1 MLASRPDPEVV
12 AKPKRRTYTAEY
24 KLGILQEAEA
34 VAATRGGIGALLRR
48 EGLYSSLLATWRRE
62 RANGILEALTPQ
74 KRGPKSKRHPMD
86 EENQKLR
93 RQNARLT
100 EDLRKAH
107 IIIDVQ
113 KKVAALL
120 GHPIS
125 EQDPEEEFLMAAVTE
140 LATAVGTRAAC
151 RALFAPRASY
161 YRDRRAASFPAAT
174 ALRPR
179 PARALSP
186 AERETVLAHLHGER
200 FQDRSPAAVYAT
212 LLDEGEYHCSIRTMY
227 RLLEQKGES
236 RERRDQLTHPPY
248 RKPELLATA
257 PNQLW
262 SWDITKL
269 LGPVK
274 WTYFYLYVI
283 LDVFSRYVT
292 GWMVAMHE
300 SAELAKQLIEES
312 CAKQNIQ
319 PGQLTLHADRGT
331 SMSSKPVA
339 FLLADLGV
347 TKTHSRP
354 HVSDDNPYSESQFRT
369 LKYRPEFP
377 YRFGCIQDSRAFSQG
392 FFRWYNEEHRHSGL
406 GLLTPAM
413 VHYNQT
419 ALILEQRQAVLD
431 AAYRVHPERFV
442 RQAPK
447 PAAVPTEVWINK
459 PLNADEKTH

>member
-1 MLASRPDPEVV
+1 
-12 AKPKRRTYTAEY
+12 
-24 KLGILQEAEA
+24 
-34 VAATRGGIGALLRR
+34 
-48 EGLYSSLLATWRRE
+48 
-62 RANGILEALTPQ
+62 
-74 KRGPKSKRHPMD
+74 
-86 EENQKLR
+86 
-93 RQNARLT
+93 
-100 EDLRKAH
+100 
-107 IIIDVQ
+107 
-113 KKVAALL
+113 
-120 GHPIS
+120 
-125 EQDPEEEFLMAAVTE
+125 MAAVTE
-140 LATAVGTRAAC
+140 LATTVGTRAAC
-151 RALFAPRASY
+151 RVLFASRASY
-161 YRDRRAASFPAAT
+161 YRDRRAVCFPTAI
-174 ALRPR
+174 ALRLR

-212 LLDEGEYHCSIRTMY
+212 LLDEGHYYCSIRTMH
-227 RLLEQKGES
+227 RFLKQQGES

-248 RKPELLATA
+248 QKPELLATA

-269 LGPVK
+269 LGPAK

-292 GWMVAMHE
+292 GWMVAHRE
-300 SAELAKQLIEES
+300 SAELAKRLIQES
-312 CAKQNIQ
+312 CAKQNIR

-377 YRFGCIQDSRAFSQG
+377 DRFGCIQDSRAFSQG
-392 FFRWYNEEHRHSGL
+392 FFRWYNQEHRHSGL

-419 ALILEQRQAVLD
+419 ALILEQRQTVLD
-431 AAYRVHPERFV
+431 PYQREQREIRSRHGHCSRIISAVNPG
-442 RQAPK
+442 PK
-447 PAAVPTEVWINK
+447 AISK
-459 PLNADEKTH
+459 P